1 MDETLLTRIDQNKTV
16 DEVLNIAKDIFDL
29 ILTQDKW
36 TNDFFLHPLGFHY
49 CRLFYNEQHQV
60 RLHIW
65 EPNYPVKKDLFIHD
79 HFYDLCSWVLCG
91 EIVDYTYEVDP
102 TNEKTDY
109 CMFTSSYR
117 TDKNVRT
124 LAKTDNFLSVKI
136 KEERI
141 IKKNEKYIIPRDTF
155 HSNRIL
161 FEQSDLTTTFVFTF
175 NHKDNHSPNVVG
187 LSKNEVYFESDPMR
201 ISPDKVKEL
210 INKTAANIGI
220 AASGAGR

>member
-1 MDETLLTRIDQNKTV
+1 MDDILLNRVDQNKTLE
-16 DEVLNIAKDIFDL
+16 EVLNITKDIFDL
-29 ILTQDKW
+29 IMNQDKW
-36 TNDFFLHPLGFHY
+36 TNDFFLHPLGFYY
-49 CRLFYNEQHQV
+49 CRLFYNDEHQV

-91 EIVDYTYEVDP
+91 EIVDYTYKVEP
-102 TNEKTDY
+102 TIEKTDY
-109 CMFTSSYR
+109 CIFTSSYR

-124 LAKTDNFLSVKI
+124 LTKTDTFLSVKM

-141 IKKNEKYIIPRDTF
+141 IIRNEKYIIPRDTF

-161 FEQSDLTTTFVFTF
+161 FDRSDLTTTFVYTF
-175 NHKDNHSPNVVG
+175 NHKDHHSPNVVG
-187 LSKNEVYFESDPMR
+187 MSKNEVYIENAPVR

-210 INKTAANIGI
+210 INKTAANMGLPKW
-220 AASGAGR
+220 GEQC